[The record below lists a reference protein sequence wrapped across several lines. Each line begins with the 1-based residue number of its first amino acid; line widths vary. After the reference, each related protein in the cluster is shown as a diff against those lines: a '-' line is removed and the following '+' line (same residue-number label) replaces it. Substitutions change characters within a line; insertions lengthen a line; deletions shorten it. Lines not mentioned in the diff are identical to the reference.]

1 MFVKER
7 QETDAGSNTRLVVSC
22 DVVAKLTMPLLHNAF
37 EELAPYC
44 KTVHDS
50 RIVDEGDVV
59 TGRGVSSSID
69 LGLFLV
75 ERLAGKDARIKI
87 AKQMDYPYHC

>member
-1 MFVKER
+1 M
-7 QETDAGSNTRLVVSC
+7 SLIRL
-22 DVVAKLTMPLLHNAF
+22 LRLHSFSQTFFCGVQWSTTHPNAF
-37 EELAPYC
+37 EELALYC
-44 KTVHDS
+44 KTAHVR
-50 RIVDEGDVV
+50 RIVDEGNVV